1 MADVN
6 KTISIGMQVKTA
18 QLEKALAKIPDITNK
33 EMKAMVATL
42 DKNLAKAEKRSAKSG
57 KKIGRDFASMKK
69 EAEKAGAAIAGVGI
83 AIVAYGQHMAD
94 LTNQL
99 VDASVKTGIQ
109 TETLAG
115 LRLAAEGSGRSFEDL
130 EGGLIRFQQSML
142 RATQVTGPQRKAFE
156 MLGVEIQD
164 MNGNLRDADSIFRE
178 TLESLSKMEAGT
190 ERNAALMDLFGRT
203 AGPALIQ
210 SGALDNLESMVD
222 LATKFGVDVGPAA
235 VEEAAQFQ
243 RNMAAL
249 GAVGQGALQ
258 KIIDALSGELG
269 VARYIAEATEAIVYF
284 GTVAES
290 VGAFVGQS
298 YENLFGIFQVGFMQL
313 TGQTE
318 QAAFLQ
324 ADLKRENEKVTD
336 DLLSSFD
343 RAEKA
348 VDDYRASVAATSPTM
363 KKFAEDGG
371 RAAATAQELADA
383 AKAMAEAEKLNAQVR
398 DIMAAS
404 TDDLLDR
411 QDRIEQS
418 YGKTIDALIKLE
430 AAGADVD
437 KVMKAM
443 NMAEEQHMR
452 EMSELRAIEAAEM
465 DALEQQAKD
474 KRDRE
479 REERAQDKMEAIDTV
494 GAIGASTT
502 AFLGGM
508 SEAIG
513 QTLENTGQM
522 SAEAAARLH
531 KLNQAAAIGDIIT
544 NAAVAVMKGF
554 AQLGPVG
561 GGINAAAMA
570 ALSTAQIAAVATQ
583 PVPEFDVGGM
593 VGSRGYGGP
602 DQVGASLL
610 TGEAVLDRQTV
621 RNIGGAEGVRALQ
634 RGGSGDTVV
643 VNSFKHFDRFLASSM
658 RRPSRIRGLVSS
670 PKGAMGY

>member
-42 DKNLAKAEKRSAKSG
+42 DKNLAKAEKRGEKASKQ
-57 KKIGRDFASMKK
+57 IGQSMKNMGK
-69 EAEKAGAAIAGVGI
+69 SAGMAGAAIAAASVAVVG
-83 AIVAYGQHMAD
+83 YGQKMAD

-142 RATQVTGPQRKAFE
+142 RATQTAGPQRKAFD
-156 MLGVEIQD
+156 MLGVSVAD
-164 MNGNLRDADSIFRE
+164 MEGNLRDADSIFRE
-178 TLESLSKMEAGT
+178 TLSSLSAMEAGT
-190 ERNAALMDLFGRT
+190 KRNAALMDLFGRS

-222 LATKFGVDVGPAA
+222 LATKFGVDVGPKA
-235 VEEAAQFQ
+235 VDEAANFQ

-249 GAVGQGALQ
+249 GTVAAGTMQ
-258 KIIDALSGELG
+258 KITGAFTGSGGINEGLNL
-269 VARYIAEATEAIVYF
+269 AAEALVYF
-284 GTVAES
+284 GSVAETIGEATS
-290 VGAFVGQS
+290 QIF
-298 YENLFGIFQVGFMQL
+298 ENLAGNISVAYLVL
-313 TGQTE
+313 TGKLD
-318 QAAFLQ
+318 QAAELL
-324 ADLKRENEKVTD
+324 AEIGRDNIETVTGVMKT
-336 DLLSSFD
+336 FD

-430 AAGADVD
+430 AAGADAD
-437 KVMKAM
+437 KVFRAM
-443 NMAEEQHMR
+443 SLAEEQAAR
-452 EMSELRAIEAAEM
+452 QMSELRAIESEEIEALREQYRAFNAEQRAADEEAIQRSRDKMMFAAE
-465 DALEQQAKD
+465 
-474 KRDRE
+474 
-479 REERAQDKMEAIDTV
+479 
-494 GAIGASTT
+494 STT
-502 AFLGGM
+502 MFLSGM

-583 PVPEFDVGGM
+583 PAPEFDVGGM
-593 VGSRGYGGP
+593 VGSRGFGGP

-621 RNIGGAEGVRALQ
+621 RNIGGADGVRALQ
-634 RGGSGDTVV
+634 RGGGGDTVV

>member
-42 DKNLAKAEKRSAKSG
+42 DKNLAKAEKRGAKAS
-57 KKIGRDFASMKK
+57 KQIGQSMKNMGK
-69 EAEKAGAAIAGVGI
+69 SAGMAGAAIAAASVAVVG
-83 AIVAYGQHMAD
+83 YGQHMAD

-142 RATQVTGPQRKAFE
+142 RATQTAGPQRKAFD
-156 MLGVEIQD
+156 MLGVSVAD
-164 MNGNLRDADSIFRE
+164 MDGNLRDADSIFRE
-178 TLESLSKMEAGT
+178 TLASLSAMEAGT
-190 ERNAALMDLFGRT
+190 KRNAALMDLFGRS

-222 LATKFGVDVGPAA
+222 LATKFGVDVGPKA
-235 VEEAAQFQ
+235 VDEAANFQ

-249 GAVGQGALQ
+249 GTVAAGTMQ
-258 KIIDALSGELG
+258 KITGAFTGSGGINEGLNL
-269 VARYIAEATEAIVYF
+269 AAEALVYF
-284 GTVAES
+284 GS
-290 VGAFVGQS
+290 VGASVAEGVSQHFQ
-298 YENLFGIFQVGFMQL
+298 NLAGVVSVAYLAL
-313 TGQTE
+313 TGELE
-318 QAAFLQ
+318 QAGTLLEEIV
-324 ADLKRENEKVTD
+324 ADNVKTFQG
-336 DLLSSFD
+336 LLGTFD
-343 RAEKA
+343 RAELA
-348 VDDYRASVAATSPTM
+348 VKDYRSSVAATSPTL
-363 KKFAEDGG
+363 KHFAEDSG
-371 RAAATAQELADA
+371 RAAASAKEMAEA

-398 DIMAAS
+398 EIMAAS

-437 KVMKAM
+437 KVFKAM

-494 GAIGASTT
+494 GEIGASTT

-593 VGSRGYGGP
+593 VGSRGFGGP

-634 RGGSGDTVV
+634 RGGGGDTVV

>member
-57 KKIGRDFASMKK
+57 KKMGRDFASMKK

-243 RNMAAL
+243 RNMAA
-249 GAVGQGALQ
+249 
-258 KIIDALSGELG
+258 
-269 VARYIAEATEAIVYF
+269 
-284 GTVAES
+284 
-290 VGAFVGQS
+290 
-298 YENLFGIFQVGFMQL
+298 
-313 TGQTE
+313 
-318 QAAFLQ
+318 
-324 ADLKRENEKVTD
+324 
-336 DLLSSFD
+336 D
-343 RAEKA
+343 RDWE
-348 VDDYRASVAATSPTM
+348 TSPSGLRS
-363 KKFAEDGG
+363 A
-371 RAAATAQELADA
+371 LC
-383 AKAMAEAEKLNAQVR
+383 
-398 DIMAAS
+398 
-404 TDDLLDR
+404 LLP
-411 QDRIEQS
+411 
-418 YGKTIDALIKLE
+418 
-430 AAGADVD
+430 
-437 KVMKAM
+437 
-443 NMAEEQHMR
+443 
-452 EMSELRAIEAAEM
+452 
-465 DALEQQAKD
+465 
-474 KRDRE
+474 
-479 REERAQDKMEAIDTV
+479 
-494 GAIGASTT
+494 
-502 AFLGGM
+502 FC
-508 SEAIG
+508 
-513 QTLENTGQM
+513 
-522 SAEAAARLH
+522 
-531 KLNQAAAIGDIIT
+531 
-544 NAAVAVMKGF
+544 
-554 AQLGPVG
+554 
-561 GGINAAAMA
+561 
-570 ALSTAQIAAVATQ
+570 
-583 PVPEFDVGGM
+583 
-593 VGSRGYGGP
+593 
-602 DQVGASLL
+602 
-610 TGEAVLDRQTV
+610 
-621 RNIGGAEGVRALQ
+621 
-634 RGGSGDTVV
+634 
-643 VNSFKHFDRFLASSM
+643 
-658 RRPSRIRGLVSS
+658 
-670 PKGAMGY
+670 

>member
-18 QLEKALAKIPDITNK
+18 QLEKALAKIPALTDK

-42 DKNLAKAEKRSAKSG
+42 DKNLAKAEKRGAKAS
-57 KKIGRDFASMKK
+57 KQIGRNMKTMGK
-69 EAEKAGAAIAGVGI
+69 AANMAGAAIAAASVAVVG
-83 AIVAYGQHMAD
+83 YGQKMAD

-156 MLGVEIQD
+156 MLGVQIQD

-178 TLESLSKMEAGT
+178 TLDSLSKMEAGT

-222 LATKFGVDVGPAA
+222 LATKFGVDVGPKA
-235 VEEAAQFQ
+235 VEQAAQFQ

-249 GAVGQGALQ
+249 GTVSQGVLQ
-258 KIIDALSGELG
+258 KMIDSFGGDLG
-269 VARYIAEATEAIVYF
+269 IARYINEATEAIIYF
-284 GTVAES
+284 GEIAES
-290 VGAFVGQS
+290 VGSLIAQTYQTFFGKIQAA
-298 YENLFGIFQVGFMQL
+298 YLFL
-313 TGQTE
+313 TGETE
-318 QAAFLQ
+318 RAGVLLDEIASDNVQAI
-324 ADLKRENEKVTD
+324 DSV
-336 DLLSSFD
+336 LSMFD
-343 RAEKA
+343 KAEKA
-348 VDDYRASVAATSPTM
+348 VKDYRASVAATSPTL
-363 KKFAEDGG
+363 KHFAEDSG
-371 RAAATAQELADA
+371 RAAASAKELADA

-398 DIMAAS
+398 GIMAAS

-430 AAGADVD
+430 AAGANAD
-437 KVMKAM
+437 KVLKAM

-452 EMSELRAIEAAEM
+452 DMSELRAIEAAEM
-465 DALEQQAKD
+465 DALEQQYKD
-474 KRDRE
+474 KRKRE
-479 REERAQDKMEAIDTV
+479 RDERAQDKLEAIDTV
-494 GAIGASTT
+494 GEIGASTT

-593 VGSRGYGGP
+593 VGSRSFGGP

-621 RNIGGAEGVRALQ
+621 RNIGGADGVRALQ

-658 RRPSRIRGLVSS
+658 RRPSRIRGLVTS